1 MMRSSDIVSM
11 SFHAIRSNK
20 LRSGLTL
27 FGVILGVASI
37 IAVMTAISM
46 VQRTMEQEMT
56 ILGAQT
62 FQVQKWPSGP
72 TTAEERRAAMSWP
85 PVTIDEANAI
95 REHVQ
100 TVDIVGPELWQFGV
114 TAEYRGESLDR
125 ATVCGGTPEYAPNN
139 THFVGYGRNL
149 SQMDVRT
156 GRKVVVIG
164 HAIAARF
171 FPYTDPLG
179 KEINIDGRRFE
190 VIGVFDE
197 KTSAMGGGYDNY
209 LLIPIRTFT
218 NFWGSV
224 DGGGRPRSVNVTV
237 HARTP
242 DVVDD
247 AMEETRQLLRRLRGL
262 SRSEP
267 DNFEMFNSASS
278 ISQFNQMTAG
288 VKLTAFIVG
297 TIALVVA
304 GIGIMNIMLVSVT
317 ERTREIGVRK
327 SLGARPRD
335 ILRQFLLEAVV
346 LCNVG
351 GVIGVLVGF
360 AFGNALVKLG
370 MSPNFESAVPLE
382 WAVVGLVFCS
392 AVGLLFGLLPAVR
405 ASRLHPI
412 DALRYE

>member
-1 MMRSSDIVSM
+1 M
-11 SFHAIRSNK
+11 
-20 LRSGLTL
+20 L
-27 FGVILGVASI
+27 
-37 IAVMTAISM
+37 
-46 VQRTMEQEMT
+46 
-56 ILGAQT
+56 
-62 FQVQKWPSGP
+62 
-72 TTAEERRAAMSWP
+72 
-85 PVTIDEANAI
+85 
-95 REHVQ
+95 
-100 TVDIVGPELWQFGV
+100 
-114 TAEYRGESLDR
+114 
-125 ATVCGGTPEYAPNN
+125 
-139 THFVGYGRNL
+139 
-149 SQMDVRT
+149 
-156 GRKVVVIG
+156 
-164 HAIAARF
+164 
-171 FPYTDPLG
+171 
-179 KEINIDGRRFE
+179 
-190 VIGVFDE
+190 
-197 KTSAMGGGYDNY
+197 
-209 LLIPIRTFT
+209 
-218 NFWGSV
+218 
-224 DGGGRPRSVNVTV
+224 
-237 HARTP
+237 
-242 DVVDD
+242 
-247 AMEETRQLLRRLRGL
+247 
-262 SRSEP
+262 
-267 DNFEMFNSASS
+267 NSASS